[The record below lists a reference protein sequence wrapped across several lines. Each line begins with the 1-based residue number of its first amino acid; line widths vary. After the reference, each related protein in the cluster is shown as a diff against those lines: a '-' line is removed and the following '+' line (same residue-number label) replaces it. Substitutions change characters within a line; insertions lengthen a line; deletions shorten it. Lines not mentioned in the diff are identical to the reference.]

1 MAIGRFAGKRAV
13 VTGAAS
19 GIGRATALRLA
30 EEGATVLIGDIDV
43 AGGEALAGESNG
55 RIAFQHTDVT
65 DAGAIEA
72 LIATAVHTGGLDL
85 LVNNAGAGGARE
97 KIGEIAPE
105 DWDRTQSLLLRS
117 VALGIRY
124 AAPAMATR
132 GGGAIVNISSVSA
145 MGSGYAPIAYSTAKA
160 GVLHLSRLAA
170 ADLAAQNIRVN
181 AVVPGF
187 IVTNIFTSS
196 VGVPA
201 EHVDEVKGAIAQ
213 GAARAQPVGR
223 AGRPEDIA
231 AAVAFLLSDDAS
243 FVTGTHLLVDGGMM
257 VGTRASWD
265 PNAPGMMSPLD
276 AWR

>member
-1 MAIGRFAGKRAV
+1 MRFAGKRAV

-30 EEGATVLIGDIDV
+30 EEGATVVIGDIDV
-43 AGGEALAGESNG
+43 AGGEKLAGESNG
-55 RIAFQHTDVT
+55 RIVFQRTDVT
-65 DAGAIEA
+65 DAAQIEA
-72 LIATAVHTGGLDL
+72 LIKAAADAGGLDL
-85 LVNNAGAGGARE
+85 LVNNAGAGGARATL
-97 KIGEIAPE
+97 GEMTPD

-117 VALGIRY
+117 VALGMTY
-124 AAPAMATR
+124 AAPVMEKG

-145 MGSGYAPIAYSTAKA
+145 LGSGYAPVAYSTAKA

-170 ADLAAQNIRVN
+170 ADLAARNIRVN

-201 EHVDEVKGAIAQ
+201 EHVDAVRGEIAKGAAK
-213 GAARAQPVGR
+213 AQPVKR

-231 AAVAFLLSDDAS
+231 AAVTFLLSDDAG

-265 PNAPGMMSPLD
+265 PDAPGMMSPLD
-276 AWR
+276 AYR

>member
-1 MAIGRFAGKRAV
+1 MRFEGKRAV

-43 AGGEALAGESNG
+43 AGGEALADASGG
-55 RIAFQHTDVT
+55 RIVFQRTDVT
-65 DAGAIEA
+65 DAGQIEA
-72 LIATAVHTGGLDL
+72 LIATAAHCGGLDL

-97 KIGEIAPE
+97 TIGEIGPD
-105 DWDRTQSLLLRS
+105 DWDRTHALLLRS
-117 VALGIRY
+117 VAMGIRY
-124 AAPAMATR
+124 AAPVMAKN

-145 MGSGYAPIAYSTAKA
+145 MGSGYAPIAYSVAKA
-160 GVLHLSRLAA
+160 GVLHLSRVAA

-181 AVVPGF
+181 AVAPGF

-201 EHVDEVKGAIAQ
+201 DQIDAVKGQIAA
-213 GAARAQPVGR
+213 GAARAQPVKR

-231 AAVAFLLSDDAS
+231 AAVAFLLSDDAA
-243 FVTGTHLLVDGGMM
+243 FVTGTHLLVDGGML

-265 PNAPGMMSPLD
+265 PDTPGAMAALE
-276 AWR
+276 AYR